1 MSQPTDAHYMRL
13 ALALAERGRGGTSP
27 NPMVGAV
34 VVDSDGVVVGRGAH
48 AFAGGPHAEVHALHD
63 AGARAVGA
71 TLYCTLEPCSHTGR
85 TPPCAP
91 RVVEAGIAR
100 VVTAAGDPNPLVSG
114 RGLAYLRAHGIE
126 VTENVLRETAERQ
139 NRAFLSV
146 MRRGRPYVT
155 LKIAISLDGRIAE
168 RPGTRTALT
177 SAAANRLIHRQR
189 AEIDAIAVGSGT
201 VMADDPLLTPRG
213 AYRRRPLVRVIFD
226 ARLRTPPTARVLST
240 LDAGPVIIMSTAA
253 SAETAPERVR
263 ALTDAGA
270 SLELLQQD
278 ANSSVPIE
286 AATRRLAERGVTSL
300 LIEGGAALHGA
311 AWHAG
316 IVDCVQM
323 YVAPR
328 CLGPGGQPWLPSSE
342 LPVAALR
349 DLRAAPVGDDV
360 LIEGYVH
367 RVD

>member
-1 MSQPTDAHYMRL
+1 
-13 ALALAERGRGGTSP
+13 
-27 NPMVGAV
+27 
-34 VVDSDGVVVGRGAH
+34 
-48 AFAGGPHAEVHALHD
+48 
-63 AGARAVGA
+63 
-71 TLYCTLEPCSHTGR
+71 
-85 TPPCAP
+85 
-91 RVVEAGIAR
+91 
-100 VVTAAGDPNPLVSG
+100 
-114 RGLAYLRAHGIE
+114 
-126 VTENVLRETAERQ
+126 
-139 NRAFLSV
+139 
-146 MRRGRPYVT
+146 
-155 LKIAISLDGRIAE
+155 
-168 RPGTRTALT
+168 
-177 SAAANRLIHRQR
+177 
-189 AEIDAIAVGSGT
+189 EIDAIAVGSGT

-278 ANSSVPIE
+278 ANSSVPME

-300 LIEGGAALHGA
+300 LIEGGAALQGA

-328 CLGPGGQPWLPSSE
+328 WLGPGGQPWLPPSE

-349 DLRAAPVGDDV
+349 DLRAAPVGDDIF
-360 LIEGYVH
+360 IEGYVH
-367 RVD
+367 RPD